1 MPITWKGASTN
12 GKGRWPN
19 RGPFHSPWEPFPL
32 IAPNFAMSFFYN
44 ILYYFQK
51 RGFEVCRRIAE
62 RLGIRTRVV
71 RTSFI
76 YLTFVTLGFGF
87 ALYLFIAFW
96 LRIKDL
102 VYTKRTSVFD
112 L

>member
-1 MPITWKGASTN
+1 MNI
-12 GKGRWPN
+12 
-19 RGPFHSPWEPFPL
+19 
-32 IAPNFAMSFFYN
+32 FYS

-62 RLGIRTRVV
+62 RLGIRARVV

-76 YLTFVTLGFGF
+76 YLAFVTLGFGF
-87 ALYLFIAFW
+87 ALYLFLAFW
-96 LRIKDL
+96 LKIKDL

>member
-1 MPITWKGASTN
+1 MNI
-12 GKGRWPN
+12 
-19 RGPFHSPWEPFPL
+19 
-32 IAPNFAMSFFYN
+32 FYR

-62 RLGIRTRVV
+62 RLGIRARVV

-87 ALYLFIAFW
+87 ALYLFLTF
-96 LRIKDL
+96 LLKIKDL
-102 VYTKRTSVFD
+102 IYTKRTSVFD

>member
-1 MPITWKGASTN
+1 MKW
-12 GKGRWPN
+12 
-19 RGPFHSPWEPFPL
+19 
-32 IAPNFAMSFFYN
+32 FYQ

-62 RLGIRTRVV
+62 RFGIRARVV

-87 ALYLFIAFW
+87 ALYLFVAFW
-96 LRIKDL
+96 LKIKDL
-102 VYTKRTSVFD
+102 LYTKRSSVFD

>member
-1 MPITWKGASTN
+1 MNI
-12 GKGRWPN
+12 
-19 RGPFHSPWEPFPL
+19 
-32 IAPNFAMSFFYN
+32 FYN

-62 RLGIRTRVV
+62 RMGIRARVV

-76 YLTFVTLGFGF
+76 YLTFATLGFGF
-87 ALYLFIAFW
+87 ALYLFLTFV
-96 LRIKDL
+96 LKIKDL
-102 VYTKRTSVFD
+102 IYTKRTSVFD

>member
-1 MPITWKGASTN
+1 MNI
-12 GKGRWPN
+12 
-19 RGPFHSPWEPFPL
+19 
-32 IAPNFAMSFFYN
+32 FYKV
-44 ILYYFQK
+44 LYYFQK

-62 RLGIRTRVV
+62 RMGIRTRVV
-71 RTSFI
+71 RTTFI

-87 ALYLFIAFW
+87 ALYLFMAFW

-102 VYTKRTSVFD
+102 LYTKRTSVFD

>member
-1 MPITWKGASTN
+1 MD
-12 GKGRWPN
+12 
-19 RGPFHSPWEPFPL
+19 
-32 IAPNFAMSFFYN
+32 FFYG
-44 ILYYFQK
+44 ILYFFQK
-51 RGFEVCRRIAE
+51 RGFEVSRRIAE

-76 YLTFVTLGFGF
+76 YLAFFTLGFGF
-87 ALYLFIAFW
+87 ALYLFLAFW

-102 VYTKRTSVFD
+102 IYTKRTSVFD

>member
-1 MPITWKGASTN
+1 MKSPTN
-12 GKGRWPN
+12 KQRQDDPN
-19 RGPFHSPWEPFPL
+19 RARQEQTESVGL
-32 IAPNFAMSFFYN
+32 FYR

-51 RGFEVCRRIAE
+51 IGFEVSRRIAE

-71 RTSFI
+71 RTTFI
-76 YLTFVTLGFGF
+76 YLTFATLGFGF
-87 ALYLFIAFW
+87 ALYLFLAFW
-96 LRIKDL
+96 LKIKDL

>member
-1 MPITWKGASTN
+1 MKNEDVSW
-12 GKGRWPN
+12 
-19 RGPFHSPWEPFPL
+19 
-32 IAPNFAMSFFYN
+32 FYRL
-44 ILYYFQK
+44 LYYLQK
-51 RGFEVCRRIAE
+51 RGFEVSRRIAE

-71 RTSFI
+71 RTTFI

-87 ALYLFIAFW
+87 ALYLFLAFW
-96 LRIKDL
+96 LKIKDL

>member
-1 MPITWKGASTN
+1 MNI
-12 GKGRWPN
+12 
-19 RGPFHSPWEPFPL
+19 
-32 IAPNFAMSFFYN
+32 FYRL
-44 ILYYFQK
+44 LYYFQK

-62 RLGIRTRVV
+62 SLGIRARVV
-71 RTSFI
+71 RTTFI

-87 ALYLFIAFW
+87 ALYLFLAFW

-102 VYTKRTSVFD
+102 IYTKRNSVFD

>member
-1 MPITWKGASTN
+1 MPALYGGEHFIDRKKLT
-12 GKGRWPN
+12 
-19 RGPFHSPWEPFPL
+19 L
-32 IAPNFAMSFFYN
+32 AMNLFYR

-62 RLGIRTRVV
+62 RLGIRARVV

-87 ALYLFIAFW
+87 ALYLFLAFW
-96 LRIKDL
+96 LKIKDL
-102 VYTKRTSVFD
+102 LYTKRTSVFD

>member
-1 MPITWKGASTN
+1 MN
-12 GKGRWPN
+12 
-19 RGPFHSPWEPFPL
+19 
-32 IAPNFAMSFFYN
+32 FFYN

-62 RLGIRTRVV
+62 RMGIRARVV

-76 YLTFVTLGFGF
+76 YLTFATLGFGF
-87 ALYLFIAFW
+87 ALYLFLTF
-96 LRIKDL
+96 LLKIKDL
-102 VYTKRTSVFD
+102 IYTKRTSVFD

>member
-1 MPITWKGASTN
+1 MRHRHPIIEQKYIILTMT
-12 GKGRWPN
+12 
-19 RGPFHSPWEPFPL
+19 L
-32 IAPNFAMSFFYN
+32 FYD

-51 RGFEVCRRIAE
+51 RGFEVCRRLAE
-62 RLGIRTRVV
+62 RLGIRARVV

-102 VYTKRTSVFD
+102 IYTKRTSVFD

>member
-1 MPITWKGASTN
+1 
-12 GKGRWPN
+12 
-19 RGPFHSPWEPFPL
+19 
-32 IAPNFAMSFFYN
+32 MSFFYD

-62 RLGIRTRVV
+62 RLGIRARVV
-71 RTSFI
+71 RITFI

-87 ALYLFIAFW
+87 ALYLFMAFW
-96 LRIKDL
+96 LKIKDL

>member
-1 MPITWKGASTN
+1 MN
-12 GKGRWPN
+12 
-19 RGPFHSPWEPFPL
+19 L
-32 IAPNFAMSFFYN
+32 FYT

-62 RLGIRTRVV
+62 RLGIRARVV

-76 YLTFVTLGFGF
+76 YLTFVTIGFGF
-87 ALYLFIAFW
+87 ALYLFVAFW
-96 LRIKDL
+96 LKIKDL
-102 VYTKRTSVFD
+102 IYTKRTSVFD

>member
-1 MPITWKGASTN
+1 MNKDATGLQPKVSTSRP
-12 GKGRWPN
+12 GK
-19 RGPFHSPWEPFPL
+19 
-32 IAPNFAMSFFYN
+32 ASFFHQ

-51 RGFEVCRRIAE
+51 RGFEVSRRIAE
-62 RLGIRTRVV
+62 RMGIRTRVV
-71 RTSFI
+71 RTTFI

-87 ALYLFIAFW
+87 ALYLFLAFW

>member
-1 MPITWKGASTN
+1 M
-12 GKGRWPN
+12 
-19 RGPFHSPWEPFPL
+19 
-32 IAPNFAMSFFYN
+32 NF
-44 ILYYFQK
+44 LYQLLYFFQK
-51 RGFEVCRRIAE
+51 HGFEVCRRIAE
-62 RLGIRTRVV
+62 RLGIRIRVV

-87 ALYLFIAFW
+87 ALYLFVAFW
-96 LRIKDL
+96 LKIKDL

>member
-1 MPITWKGASTN
+1 MDAK
-12 GKGRWPN
+12 
-19 RGPFHSPWEPFPL
+19 
-32 IAPNFAMSFFYN
+32 APYMNEVEGNVFYRL
-44 ILYYFQK
+44 LYYFQK

-87 ALYLFIAFW
+87 ALYLFLAFW
-96 LRIKDL
+96 LKIKDL
-102 VYTKRTSVFD
+102 IYTKRTSVFD